1 MAKLILTEEEK
12 AAATWM
18 ELDDATIGKL
28 VKKTALGL
36 MSLKDEQA
44 HVWWWSAAILLCSM
58 ASDANADKFEQEIL
72 GLTHSGE
79 ERGNWR
85 ITVERING

>member
-1 MAKLILTEEEK
+1 MAELILTDEEK

-36 MSLKDEQA
+36 HSLNAEQA
-44 HVWWWSAAILLCSM
+44 HVWWWSAALLLCGM
-58 ASDANADKFEQEIL
+58 ASDANADKFEQEIT
-72 GLTHSGE
+72 GFTESGE
-79 ERGNWR
+79 DRGNWR